1 MGFYYRDER
10 GKITHTMGVI
20 EDVNTEHERSFEL
33 NNLLNELP
41 GGVAI
46 FRVSKQL
53 VCQYFSDGFAIMTG
67 RTREQVNEML
77 RDPEK
82 LRHGIPLDNYYD
94 FLGKLKSNKELG
106 KTMSFVY
113 HLISADGEVSWLHV
127 AATMIRVE
135 QGDPVYYCIYTKP
148 TDEAILYRNIVEDSA
163 IGVFVAD
170 QKTGLNLY
178 SNKAFSDI
186 CGFEHERI
194 LGKTKDEML
203 SQYEK
208 KELLSK
214 EQIRELSYDT
224 YTDFH
229 AVKRGKRYLAVKA
242 KALKWNGTE
251 AYILYIA
258 DETTEYE
265 HQIQL
270 QKNVEELERNRLKE
284 QTMLASIPGGLAVY
298 RMKKDGRA
306 VVEYAS
312 EGFARMCGFTVEE
325 ILAFPDINANVVE
338 EDIHRASEEIYQAIE
353 NHEPI
358 HVLYRI
364 RKKGGEIVLNRLD
377 ANIIEDAPMED
388 DDFAVLY
395 AVQTIVTE
403 QTKKTLQEQKHY
415 RQVLN
420 MLGIAYWEWS
430 EENGYYASS
439 NYARYELSKAS
450 FEEVRKS
457 CVYDGIVHPED
468 MHLLKG
474 FLSMGE
480 TKQKRGSVVLRMCM
494 TDGTYQWTEIQGFCE
509 YDADGNL
516 TRLSGTLRDMNEEWV
531 KQKKALQDALDAAK
545 AANEAKTVF
554 ISRISHDM

>member
-208 KELLSK
+208 KKLLSK
-214 EQIRELSYDT
+214 EQI
-224 YTDFH
+224 
-229 AVKRGKRYLAVKA
+229 
-242 KALKWNGTE
+242 
-251 AYILYIA
+251 
-258 DETTEYE
+258 
-265 HQIQL
+265 
-270 QKNVEELERNRLKE
+270 
-284 QTMLASIPGGLAVY
+284 
-298 RMKKDGRA
+298 
-306 VVEYAS
+306 
-312 EGFARMCGFTVEE
+312 
-325 ILAFPDINANVVE
+325 
-338 EDIHRASEEIYQAIE
+338 
-353 NHEPI
+353 
-358 HVLYRI
+358 
-364 RKKGGEIVLNRLD
+364 
-377 ANIIEDAPMED
+377 
-388 DDFAVLY
+388 
-395 AVQTIVTE
+395 
-403 QTKKTLQEQKHY
+403 
-415 RQVLN
+415 
-420 MLGIAYWEWS
+420 
-430 EENGYYASS
+430 
-439 NYARYELSKAS
+439 
-450 FEEVRKS
+450 
-457 CVYDGIVHPED
+457 
-468 MHLLKG
+468 
-474 FLSMGE
+474 
-480 TKQKRGSVVLRMCM
+480 
-494 TDGTYQWTEIQGFCE
+494 
-509 YDADGNL
+509 
-516 TRLSGTLRDMNEEWV
+516 
-531 KQKKALQDALDAAK
+531 
-545 AANEAKTVF
+545 
-554 ISRISHDM
+554 